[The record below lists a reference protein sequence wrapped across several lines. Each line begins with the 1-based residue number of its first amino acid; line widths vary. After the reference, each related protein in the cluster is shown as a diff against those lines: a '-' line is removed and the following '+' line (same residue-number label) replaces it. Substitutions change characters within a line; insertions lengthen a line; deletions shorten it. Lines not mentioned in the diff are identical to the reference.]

1 MTKNFNGYLYA
12 ISAIFFWSFN
22 VIYSKYLAN
31 TFTPFEIS
39 FVRWSIPALLFLPFT
54 FKSIIIYRK
63 TFLKHWFIILILTL
77 TGLGFQNTFVYYA
90 GHTANAV
97 DMALINAT
105 SPIFLIIFSAIFLHN
120 KIRFPQI
127 LGILIAVFGVVIVIL
142 DGNLKNIRNFTLSAG
157 DWWML
162 FSAILFA
169 GYGIAQKMLPPDVPA
184 IPAFSLMICI
194 SALMFLPLA
203 AYDFTTHIPAK
214 ITKTDILILLIL
226 GVFNSGLAYIAWNK
240 ALAAIGTVKTGI
252 SYYLTPIF
260 STIEAYFLLN
270 EHIYAN
276 QIYGI
281 LLVLA
286 GISFSNYKKKKLS
299 QPQNYKQNRK

>member
-1 MTKNFNGYLYA
+1 MIKNFNGYLYA
-12 ISAIFFWSFN
+12 LAAIFLWSFN

-54 FKSIIIYRK
+54 CKSILVYRK

-105 SPIFLIIFSAIFLHN
+105 SPIFLMILSAIFL
-120 KIRFPQI
+120 KTRISFFQI
-127 LGILIAVFGVVIVIL
+127 IGIIIAVFGVTIVIL
-142 DGNLKNIRNFTLSAG
+142 DGNLANFRNLTLTAG

-162 FSAILFA
+162 ISALTFA
-169 GYGIAQKMLPPDVPA
+169 VYGVAQKKLPPDTPA
-184 IPAFSLMICI
+184 IPAFSLMICF
-194 SALMFLPLA
+194 SAIMFLPLA
-203 AYDFTTHIPAK
+203 AYDFAVHIPEK
-214 ITKTDILILLIL
+214 ITKSDILILLIL
-226 GVFNSGLAYIAWNK
+226 GVFNSGLAYIAYNK
-240 ALAAIGTVKTGI
+240 AIAAIGTVKTGMV
-252 SYYLTPIF
+252 YYLTPIF

-270 EHIYAN
+270 EHIYLN

-281 LLVLA
+281 VLVLA
-286 GISFSNYKKKKLS
+286 GISISNYKKATAL
-299 QPQNYKQNRK
+299 PPHIYKQNRK